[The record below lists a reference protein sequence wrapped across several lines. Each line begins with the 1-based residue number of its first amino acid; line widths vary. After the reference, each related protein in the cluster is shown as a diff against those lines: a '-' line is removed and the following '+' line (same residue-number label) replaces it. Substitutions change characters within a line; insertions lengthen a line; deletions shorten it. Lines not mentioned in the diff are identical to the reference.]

1 MASRKQTQ
9 EEKEASGGELTDY
22 PNDKYRQF
30 FDKFADIDTLKVEEW
45 RPVHVLSY
53 FCRKYQDHY
62 KTKYQF
68 KFNSPSPTKCF
79 EIFQIKRLCMLL
91 SSSPVILKGYI
102 DWVYQTKVLQSKRR
116 LTSISFLTHESLVE
130 DYKVNVLLQG
140 KKNLQVD
147 RSTPL
152 PSEHRQIFQAIGI
165 TLSTYGEL
173 AFLAHMTPTPDVTR
187 AFQQLQESGFDS
199 EILERIT

>member
-1 MASRKQTQ
+1 
-9 EEKEASGGELTDY
+9 
-22 PNDKYRQF
+22 
-30 FDKFADIDTLKVEEW
+30 
-45 RPVHVLSY
+45 
-53 FCRKYQDHY
+53 
-62 KTKYQF
+62 
-68 KFNSPSPTKCF
+68 
-79 EIFQIKRLCMLL
+79 
-91 SSSPVILKGYI
+91 
-102 DWVYQTKVLQSKRR
+102 
-116 LTSISFLTHESLVE
+116 
-130 DYKVNVLLQG
+130 LQG

-173 AFLAHMTPTPDVTR
+173 AFFGSYDADPDVTR

>member
-1 MASRKQTQ
+1 
-9 EEKEASGGELTDY
+9 
-22 PNDKYRQF
+22 
-30 FDKFADIDTLKVEEW
+30 
-45 RPVHVLSY
+45 
-53 FCRKYQDHY
+53 
-62 KTKYQF
+62 
-68 KFNSPSPTKCF
+68 
-79 EIFQIKRLCMLL
+79 
-91 SSSPVILKGYI
+91 
-102 DWVYQTKVLQSKRR
+102 
-116 LTSISFLTHESLVE
+116 
-130 DYKVNVLLQG
+130 LQG